1 MDLTDAVLEKFKFQ
15 WKTIKK
21 AFIDLNKEKTGA
33 IMPKELK
40 NYLKHWGLYL
50 TDSQFEEIFKRLD
63 KDQDGKITYK
73 DFQQSI
79 GYEILPPEQLY
90 FRQDVKRVPKP
101 DKCQEEGC
109 WQQPHG
115 YREFCQMHL
124 KIFANK
130 ATRLMTEISD
140 KLRANKFRH
149 FLANIKN
156 HAEKD
161 DPDLITLEKL
171 VKILKTVYSVNL
183 SQTEIDLVFKGFGE
197 NSIGSIKK
205 INIG

>member
-1 MDLTDAVLEKFKFQ
+1 
-15 WKTIKK
+15 
-21 AFIDLNKEKTGA
+21 
-33 IMPKELK
+33 
-40 NYLKHWGLYL
+40 
-50 TDSQFEEIFKRLD
+50 
-63 KDQDGKITYK
+63 
-73 DFQQSI
+73 
-79 GYEILPPEQLY
+79 
-90 FRQDVKRVPKP
+90 
-101 DKCQEEGC
+101 
-109 WQQPHG
+109 
-115 YREFCQMHL
+115 
-124 KIFANK
+124 
-130 ATRLMTEISD
+130 MTEISD